1 MCQLDGL
8 TDGDV
13 EVEDS
18 EGKGITPSHRCS
30 DISSHHV
37 LRNFG
42 TTTTS
47 IPVSNVSNVPNGGK
61 ENETKAFVVN
71 VLNADFD

>member
-42 TTTTS
+42 ATTTS
-47 IPVSNVSNVPNGGK
+47 IPVSTVSNGGK

-71 VLNADFD
+71 VLNTDFD